1 VPGQTM
7 TESSRMDG
15 DTMPYLGFV
24 FALGFIGGIITEC
37 GLAIAVFGAL
47 TALIGAVLVW
57 SS

>member
-1 VPGQTM
+1 M